1 MLAFPSPPA
10 VAPTNPGRPRNA
22 APARRSDDWLTMGII
37 SEADPSGLA
46 WDPLGLCGIL
56 EEQRTLRRQFNSLD
70 HPGFPTV
77 FS

>member
-1 MLAFPSPPA
+1 
-10 VAPTNPGRPRNA
+10 
-22 APARRSDDWLTMGII
+22 MGII